1 MNTLKQLDLQFVQDL
16 ETDCLL
22 AQVIRV
28 EDDAVVAQVPAHLD
42 EYLKESY
49 DGDAS
54 KGVEHLEECKTGIER
69 MCHYPHLIIRRL
81 NMNASL
87 S

>member
-28 EDDAVVAQVPAHLD
+28 EDDAVVAQVPAICL
-42 EYLKESY
+42 
-49 DGDAS
+49 
-54 KGVEHLEECKTGIER
+54 
-69 MCHYPHLIIRRL
+69 
-81 NMNASL
+81 
-87 S
+87 